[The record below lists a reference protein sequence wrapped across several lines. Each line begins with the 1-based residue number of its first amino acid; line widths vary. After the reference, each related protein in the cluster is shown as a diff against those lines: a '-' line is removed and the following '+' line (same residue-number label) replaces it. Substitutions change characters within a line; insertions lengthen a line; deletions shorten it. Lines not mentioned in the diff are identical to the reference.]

1 MKLVHD
7 SKWDEY
13 GLPSFLNIPESKTGK
28 IHSLYRGVSQRKR
41 AFLKHF
47 FEDYPCPSW
56 KLIAYAVYIVREFEA
71 LEVIQRD
78 YFKGE

>member
-1 MKLVHD
+1 MKLVRD
-7 SKWDEY
+7 SKWGAY
-13 GLPSFLNIPESKTGK
+13 GLPLSLNMPSSKTGK
-28 IHSLYRGVSQRKR
+28 IHSLYRNVSQRKH

-47 FEDYPCPSW
+47 LEDHPCPSW
-56 KLIAYAVYIVREFEA
+56 KLIAYAVYMEGEYGA